1 MKTVYLDHAATT
13 FMPERVLEA
22 MVAFERGGRAN
33 AHRGLYP
40 LASRATEAYESA
52 RQTVASFVH
61 AEAKDLVFTKSTTEG
76 LNLVARGVAERLGP
90 GDEVLVTIAD
100 HHASV
105 LPWIVAAKER
115 GFTVRTLGLDDAYR
129 LRMEDVR
136 HTLSPRTRV
145 IAMPLVSNVLGTVFP
160 VAEVS
165 QLAHEVG
172 AIVVVDGA
180 QAVGH
185 ITVDVRE
192 LGCDALAFSAHKM
205 YGPMGIGALYLGEQL
220 QNLSPLLVGGGMVE
234 DASTLVWKSGPERFE
249 GGTPNVTGAIGFAEA
264 ARLLMDEGIDAR
276 VRRECELTKYFLERL
291 SADSGVEIIGPRTVD
306 ERLGI
311 VSFVQDGIHAHD
323 LAHVLGEQGICVRAG
338 HHCVEPL
345 ARRYC
350 GSGSVRVSFGRET
363 TMEELEA
370 FFMALEVARMTLSYV

>member
-205 YGPMGIGALYLGEQL
+205 YG
-220 QNLSPLLVGGGMVE
+220 MVE